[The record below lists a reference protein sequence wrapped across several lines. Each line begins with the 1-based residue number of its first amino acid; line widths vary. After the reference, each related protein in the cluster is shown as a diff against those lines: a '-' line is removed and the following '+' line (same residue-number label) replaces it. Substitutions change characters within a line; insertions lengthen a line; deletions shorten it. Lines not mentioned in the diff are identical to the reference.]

1 MGLLREDKSN
11 YKQDVYTLIN
21 VVSNARSTGRWDV
34 SGGQCGL
41 VIVLLNCAGDW
52 LVLLVI
58 S

>member
-34 SGGQCGL
+34 SDGQCRL
-41 VIVLLNCAGDW
+41 VIFLLIHCTGD
-52 LVLLVI
+52 
-58 S
+58 